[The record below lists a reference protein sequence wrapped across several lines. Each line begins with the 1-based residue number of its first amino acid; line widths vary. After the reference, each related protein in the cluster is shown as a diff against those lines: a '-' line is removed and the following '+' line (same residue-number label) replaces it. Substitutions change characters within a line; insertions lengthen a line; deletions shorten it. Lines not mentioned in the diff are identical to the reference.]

1 MTDQLDLTDLRR
13 ELDSAGISDL
23 DGLLHKLRADGVG
36 AEPPSEEVLTDAG
49 PGAVPTAGPK
59 PMQTP
64 AVDLIIDGDRHD
76 ARVYA
81 ELAGRGLTYAPGV
94 DAQREPVLY
103 GFSTPTGLTEHLA
116 AAEPLA
122 FEMAGD
128 IGTTNPD
135 SLSGVSRYFEHA
147 GQGGD
152 QLSNNP
158 GRAWRDLTQV
168 RRGFLGLGNW
178 NDIISSVDWCRWDLM
193 LYEHVGY
200 GGARLFLRA
209 GRTYNQ
215 LSDFGWND
223 VASATGNFGTRR

>member
-1 MTDQLDLTDLRR
+1 M
-13 ELDSAGISDL
+13 
-23 DGLLHKLRADGVG
+23 
-36 AEPPSEEVLTDAG
+36 
-49 PGAVPTAGPK
+49 
-59 PMQTP
+59 
-64 AVDLIIDGDRHD
+64 
-76 ARVYA
+76 
-81 ELAGRGLTYAPGV
+81 
-94 DAQREPVLY
+94 LY
-103 GFSTPTGLTEHLA
+103 GFSSPPVSPSTWLRRSRSRSSGGRHRHHQPGLA
-116 AAEPLA
+116 VR
-122 FEMAGD
+122 
-128 IGTTNPD
+128 
-135 SLSGVSRYFEHA
+135 VSRYFEHA

-178 NDIISSVDWCRWDLM
+178 NDVISSVDWCRWDLM

-223 VASATGNFGTRR
+223 VASATANFGTRR

>member
-1 MTDQLDLTDLRR
+1 
-13 ELDSAGISDL
+13 
-23 DGLLHKLRADGVG
+23 
-36 AEPPSEEVLTDAG
+36 
-49 PGAVPTAGPK
+49 
-59 PMQTP
+59 MQAP

-76 ARVYA
+76 AGVYA
-81 ELAGRGLTYAPGV
+81 ELAGRGLTLHPGRRCAAGARALRLH
-94 DAQREPVLY
+94 DPA
-103 GFSTPTGLTEHLA
+103 GLTEHLA
-116 AAEPLA
+116 VAEPLA
-122 FEMAGD
+122 VELAGD

-147 GQGGD
+147 DQGGD
-152 QLSNNP
+152 QLGNNP

-178 NDIISSVDWCRWDLM
+178 NDVISAVDWCRWDLM

-209 GRTYNQ
+209 GRTYNR

-223 VASATGNFGTRR
+223 VASATANFGTRR